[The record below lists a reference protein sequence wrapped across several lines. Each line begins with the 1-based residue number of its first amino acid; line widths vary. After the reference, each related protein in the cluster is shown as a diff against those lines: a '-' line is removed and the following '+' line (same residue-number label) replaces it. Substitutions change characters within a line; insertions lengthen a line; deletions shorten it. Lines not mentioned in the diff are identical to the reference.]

1 LIDRVR
7 RVLHAAG
14 GATGASITLG
24 REESSHLCRVLRLS
38 VGARLAVFDGAG
50 REWEAVLETADPA
63 AAVVSL
69 GPEIARP
76 VEPVLPVTI
85 FQGLCRP
92 ERVEWVLQKGT
103 EVGVSRFVLFRAGR
117 SEGPDPSPARF
128 ARWEKIL
135 AEACRQSGR
144 RAVPRLEGP
153 VAAPTPPPAGALGL
167 FLDPSGPP
175 LASLLDGLPG
185 GPVAIAV
192 GPEGG
197 FETDE
202 RGEWTSIGWKPA
214 GLGPRVLRTETAGV
228 VAASIVLHRF
238 GDLGR
243 VPCGG

>member
-1 LIDRVR
+1 MIERVR
-7 RVLHAAG
+7 RVRHAG
-14 GATGASITLG
+14 GGDAGARIALG

-38 VGARLAVFDGAG
+38 AGARLAVFDGAG
-50 REWEAVLETADPA
+50 REWEAVLEVADPG
-63 AAVVSL
+63 AAVVLL
-69 GPEIARP
+69 GPEIEGP
-76 VEPVLPVTI
+76 VDPVLPVTI
-85 FQGLCRP
+85 LQGLCRP

-103 EVGVSRFVLFRAGR
+103 EVGVSRFVLVRGAR
-117 SEGPDPSPARF
+117 SEGPDPSPARL

-144 RAVPRLEGP
+144 RAVPMLEGP
-153 VAAPTPPPAGALGL
+153 VAAPVPVPAGALGL
-167 FLDPSGPP
+167 LLDPSGRP
-175 LASLLDGLPG
+175 LASLLDDAPP

-202 RGEWTSIGWKPA
+202 TEAWAANGWRA
-214 GLGPRVLRTETAGV
+214 TGLGPRVLRTETAGV

-243 VPCGG
+243 VPCAG